1 MSEQK
6 KMIPPNTLLAM
17 GVVGGLAGVYLAYFL
32 APMNPIFVFFGALGA
47 VFASVWGADVV
58 RRVASYGLGTGV
70 PSIGMLALG
79 MGIIAVLFGL
89 SLDIGPAGPLVAF
102 IISCAIG
109 ATVGIISKKVVGMTI
124 PIMVSATTE
133 IAGAGALLILGL
145 GIVIA
150 GSLNYVDFVKE
161 VVTTGFIMMIYIAGG
176 MAMLHPHN
184 SNLGPDETQDRLLS
198 LSAEKAGIAMVLSGF
213 ASVAGMGAIAV
224 TVIIGVFIWYYFF
237 GKYYGFVKRDAYKVV
252 DVGMLPTEEE
262 MQ

>member
-1 MSEQK
+1 MSEHK
-6 KMIPPNTLLAM
+6 VIPPNTLLAF
-17 GVVGGLAGVYLAYFL
+17 GVVGGLVGVYLAYFL
-32 APMNPIFVFFGALGA
+32 KDMNSVFVFFGALGA
-47 VFASVWGADVV
+47 VCASIWGADVV

-89 SLDIGPAGPLVAF
+89 SLSLGPAGPLVAF
-102 IISCAIG
+102 IISCIIG
-109 ATVGIISKKVVGMTI
+109 AIVGIISVKVVGMTI
-124 PIMVSATTE
+124 PIMVRATTE

-145 GIVIA
+145 SIVIA
-150 GSLNYVDFVKE
+150 GSLDYAVVVKE
-161 VVTTGFIMMIYIAGG
+161 VIATGFIMMIYIAGG

-198 LSAEKAGIAMVLSGF
+198 LSAEKAGIAMVLAGF

-224 TVIIGVFIWYYFF
+224 TVLIGVFIWYVGFS
-237 GKYYGFVKRDAYKVV
+237 KYYGFVKRDAYKVI
-252 DVGMLPTEEE
+252 DIGMLPTEEE

>member
-1 MSEQK
+1 MSEH
-6 KMIPPNTLLAM
+6 KMIPPNTLLAF
-17 GVVGGLAGVYLAYFL
+17 GVVGGLAGIYLAYFL
-32 APMNPIFVFFGALGA
+32 SSMSPVFLVFGALGA
-47 VFASVWGADVV
+47 VCASVWGADVV

-89 SLDIGPAGPLVAF
+89 SLDLGAAGPLAAF

-109 ATVGIISKKVVGMTI
+109 AIIGIISKKVVGMTI

-133 IAGAGALLILGL
+133 IAGAGALLILGFS
-145 GIVIA
+145 IVIA
-150 GSLNYVDFVKE
+150 GSLDYGIVVKE
-161 VVTTGFIMMIYIAGG
+161 VIATGFIMMIYIAGG

-198 LSAEKAGIAMVLSGF
+198 LSAEKAGIAVVLSGF
-213 ASVAGMGAIAV
+213 ASVAGIEVIAV
-224 TVIIGVFIWYYFF
+224 TILVGVAIWYYFW

-252 DVGMLPTEEE
+252 DTGLLPTEEE

>member
-6 KMIPPNTLLAM
+6 VIPPNTLTAI
-17 GVVGGLAGVYLAYFL
+17 GVAGGLVGVYLAYFL
-32 APMNPIFVFFGALGA
+32 GSTNSVLLAFGALGA

-89 SLDIGPAGPLVAF
+89 SLGLGAAGPLVAF
-102 IISCAIG
+102 IASCVIG
-109 ATVGIISKKVVGMTI
+109 AIIGIISVKVVGMTI
-124 PIMVSATTE
+124 PIMVRATTE

-145 GIVIA
+145 SIVIA
-150 GSLNYVDFVKE
+150 GSLDYTIVVRE

-184 SNLGPDETQDRLLS
+184 SNLGPDETQDRLLA
-198 LSAEKAGIAMVLSGF
+198 LSAEKAGIAVVLAGF
-213 ASVAGMGAIAV
+213 ASVAGWGAIIV
-224 TVIIGVFIWYYFF
+224 TMLLGIVIWYYYF
-237 GKYYGFVKRDAYKVV
+237 GKYYAYVKRDAYKVV
-252 DVGMLPTEEE
+252 DTGMLPTEEE
-262 MQ
+262 MA

>member
-1 MSEQK
+1 MTEQ
-6 KMIPPNTLLAM
+6 KMIPPNTLMAM
-17 GVVGGLAGVYLAYFL
+17 GAVCGLVGIYLAYFL
-32 APMNPIFVFFGALGA
+32 VPSNPIFVVFGALGA
-47 VFASVWGADVV
+47 VFAAVWGADAV

-89 SLDIGPAGPLVAF
+89 SLGLGPAGPLVAF

-109 ATVGIISKKVVGMTI
+109 ATIGIISKKVVGMTI

-150 GSLNYVDFVKE
+150 GSLDYGVFVKE
-161 VVTTGFIMMIYIAGG
+161 VITTGFIMMIYIAGG

-198 LSAEKAGIAMVLSGF
+198 LSAEKAGIAVALSGF
-213 ASVAGMGAIAV
+213 ASVAGMEAIAI
-224 TVIIGVFIWYYFF
+224 TVLVGVAIWYYFW

-252 DVGMLPTEEE
+252 DTGMLPTEEE

>member
-1 MSEQK
+1 MSEHK
-6 KMIPPNTLLAM
+6 VIPPNTLLAF
-17 GVVGGLAGVYLAYFL
+17 GVVGGLVGIYLAYFL
-32 APMNPIFVFFGALGA
+32 KDMNSVFVFFGALGA
-47 VFASVWGADVV
+47 VCASIWGADVV

-89 SLDIGPAGPLVAF
+89 SLSLGPAGPLVAF
-102 IISCAIG
+102 IISCVIG
-109 ATVGIISKKVVGMTI
+109 AIIGIISVKVVGMTI
-124 PIMVSATTE
+124 PIMVRATTE

-145 GIVIA
+145 SIVIA
-150 GSLNYVDFVKE
+150 GSLDYAVVVKE
-161 VVTTGFIMMIYIAGG
+161 VIATGFIMMIYIAGG

-198 LSAEKAGIAMVLSGF
+198 LSAEKAGIAMVLAGF

-224 TVIIGVFIWYYFF
+224 TMLIGIFIWYVGFN
-237 GKYYGFVKRDAYKVV
+237 KYYGFVKRDAYKVV
-252 DVGMLPTEEE
+252 DIGMLPTEEE

>member
-1 MSEQK
+1 MSEH
-6 KMIPPNTLLAM
+6 KMIPPNTLLAF
-17 GVVGGLAGVYLAYFL
+17 GVVGGLAGIYLAYFL
-32 APMNPIFVFFGALGA
+32 RDMNSIFVFFAALGA
-47 VFASVWGADVV
+47 VCAAVWGADVV

-89 SLDIGPAGPLVAF
+89 SLGLGAAGPIVAF
-102 IISCAIG
+102 IISCVIG
-109 ATVGIISKKVVGMTI
+109 AIIGIISVKVVGMTI

-145 GIVIA
+145 SFVIA
-150 GSLNYVDFVKE
+150 GTFDYAAVVKE

-184 SNLGPDETQDRLLS
+184 SNLGPDETQDRLLA
-198 LSAEKAGIAMVLSGF
+198 LSAEKAGIAVVLSGF

-224 TVIIGVFIWYYFF
+224 TVLIGIFIWYIFF
-237 GKYYGFVKRDAYKVV
+237 GKYYALVKRDAYKVV
-252 DVGMLPTEEE
+252 DTGMLPTEEE
-262 MQ
+262 MA

>member
-1 MSEQK
+1 MSEH
-6 KMIPPNTLLAM
+6 KMIPPNTLLAF
-17 GVVGGLAGVYLAYFL
+17 GVVGGLAGIYLAYFL
-32 APMNPIFVFFGALGA
+32 SSMSPVFLVFGALGA
-47 VFASVWGADVV
+47 VCASVWGADVV

-89 SLDIGPAGPLVAF
+89 SLDLGAAGPLAAF

-109 ATVGIISKKVVGMTI
+109 AIIGIISVKAVGMTI

-145 GIVIA
+145 SIVIA
-150 GSLNYVDFVKE
+150 GSLDYGIVVKE
-161 VVTTGFIMMIYIAGG
+161 VIATGFIMMIYIAGG

-198 LSAEKAGIAMVLSGF
+198 LSAEKAGIAVVLSGF
-213 ASVAGMGAIAV
+213 ASVAGIEVIAV
-224 TVIIGVFIWYYFF
+224 TILVGVAIWYYFW

-252 DVGMLPTEEE
+252 DTGLLPTEEE

>member
-1 MSEQK
+1 MSEHK
-6 KMIPPNTLLAM
+6 VIPPNTLAAF

-32 APMNPIFVFFGALGA
+32 KDMNSVFVFFGAIGA
-47 VFASVWGADVV
+47 ICAAVWGADVV

-89 SLDIGPAGPLVAF
+89 SLGLGPAGPFVAF
-102 IISCAIG
+102 LASCVIG
-109 ATVGIISKKVVGMTI
+109 AIIGIISVKVVGMTI
-124 PIMVSATTE
+124 PIMVRATTE

-145 GIVIA
+145 SIVIA
-150 GSLNYVDFVKE
+150 GSLDYAIVVKE
-161 VVTTGFIMMIYIAGG
+161 VVTTGFIMLIYIAGG

-184 SNLGPDETQDRLLS
+184 SNLGPDETQDRLLA
-198 LSAEKAGIAMVLSGF
+198 LSAEKAGIAVVLSGF

-224 TVIIGVFIWYYFF
+224 TMLIGIFTWYYFF

-252 DVGMLPTEEE
+252 DIGMLPTEEE
-262 MQ
+262 MA

>member
-1 MSEQK
+1 MSEHK
-6 KMIPPNTLLAM
+6 VIPPNTLLAF
-17 GVVGGLAGVYLAYFL
+17 GVVGGLVGVYLAYFL
-32 APMNPIFVFFGALGA
+32 KDMNSVFVFFGALGA
-47 VFASVWGADVV
+47 VCASIWGADVV

-89 SLDIGPAGPLVAF
+89 SLSLGPAGPLVAF
-102 IISCAIG
+102 IVSCVIG
-109 ATVGIISKKVVGMTI
+109 AIIGTISVKVVGMTI
-124 PIMVSATTE
+124 PIMVRATTE

-145 GIVIA
+145 SIVIA
-150 GSLNYVDFVKE
+150 GSLDYAVVVKE
-161 VVTTGFIMMIYIAGG
+161 VISTGFIMMIYIAGG

-198 LSAEKAGIAMVLSGF
+198 LSAEKAGIAMVLAGF

-224 TVIIGVFIWYYFF
+224 TMLIGIFIWYVGFN
-237 GKYYGFVKRDAYKVV
+237 KYYGFVKRDAYKVI
-252 DVGMLPTEEE
+252 DIGMLPTEEE

>member
-1 MSEQK
+1 MSEHK
-6 KMIPPNTLLAM
+6 VIPPNTLLAF
-17 GVVGGLAGVYLAYFL
+17 GVVGGLVGVYLAYFL
-32 APMNPIFVFFGALGA
+32 KDMNSIFVFFGALGA
-47 VFASVWGADVV
+47 VCASIWGADVV

-89 SLDIGPAGPLVAF
+89 SLSLGPAGPLVAF
-102 IISCAIG
+102 IVSCVIG
-109 ATVGIISKKVVGMTI
+109 AIVGIISVKVVGMTI
-124 PIMVSATTE
+124 PIMVRATTE

-145 GIVIA
+145 SIVIA
-150 GSLNYVDFVKE
+150 GSLDYAVVVKE
-161 VVTTGFIMMIYIAGG
+161 VITTGFIMMIYIAGG

-224 TVIIGVFIWYYFF
+224 TVLIGIFIWYVGFN
-237 GKYYGFVKRDAYKVV
+237 KYYGFVKRDAYKVI
-252 DVGMLPTEEE
+252 DIGMLPTEEE
-262 MQ
+262 MA

>member
-1 MSEQK
+1 MSEHK
-6 KMIPPNTLLAM
+6 VIPPNTLLAM
-17 GVVGGLAGVYLAYFL
+17 GAIGGLAGIYLAYFL
-32 APMNPIFVFFGALGA
+32 KDMSSVFVFFGALGA

-89 SLDIGPAGPLVAF
+89 SLGLGPAGPLVAF
-102 IISCAIG
+102 IISCIIG
-109 ATVGIISKKVVGMTI
+109 AIIGTISVKVVGMTI
-124 PIMVSATTE
+124 PIMVRATTE

-145 GIVIA
+145 SIVIA
-150 GSLNYVDFVKE
+150 GSLDYAIVVKE
-161 VVTTGFIMMIYIAGG
+161 VITTGFIMMIYIAGG

-198 LSAEKAGIAMVLSGF
+198 LSAEKAGIAVVLAGF

-224 TVIIGVFIWYYFF
+224 TVLIGVFIWYTFF
-237 GKYYGFVKRDAYKVV
+237 LKYYGFVKRDAYKVV
-252 DVGMLPTEEE
+252 DIGMLPTEEE

>member
-1 MSEQK
+1 MSEHK
-6 KMIPPNTLLAM
+6 VIPPNTLTAF

-32 APMNPIFVFFGALGA
+32 KDMNSVFVFFGALGA
-47 VFASVWGADVV
+47 ICAAVWGADVV

-89 SLDIGPAGPLVAF
+89 SLGLGAASPLVAF
-102 IISCAIG
+102 IVSCIIG
-109 ATVGIISKKVVGMTI
+109 AIIGIISVKVVGMTI
-124 PIMVSATTE
+124 PIMVRATTE

-145 GIVIA
+145 SIVIA
-150 GSLNYVDFVKE
+150 GSLDYTVVVKE

-184 SNLGPDETQDRLLS
+184 SNLGPDETQDRLLA
-198 LSAEKAGIAMVLSGF
+198 LSAEKAGIAMVLAGF

-224 TVIIGVFIWYYFF
+224 TMLIGIFIWYVGFN
-237 GKYYGFVKRDAYKVV
+237 KYYGFVKRDAYKVV
-252 DVGMLPTEEE
+252 DTGMLPTEEE
-262 MQ
+262 MA

>member
-1 MSEQK
+1 
-6 KMIPPNTLLAM
+6 
-17 GVVGGLAGVYLAYFL
+17 
-32 APMNPIFVFFGALGA
+32 
-47 VFASVWGADVV
+47 
-58 RRVASYGLGTGV
+58 
-70 PSIGMLALG
+70 
-79 MGIIAVLFGL
+79 
-89 SLDIGPAGPLVAF
+89 
-102 IISCAIG
+102 
-109 ATVGIISKKVVGMTI
+109 
-124 PIMVSATTE
+124 MVSATTE

-198 LSAEKAGIAMVLSGF
+198 LSAEKAGIAVVLSGF

>member
-1 MSEQK
+1 MTEQ

-17 GVVGGLAGVYLAYFL
+17 GVVGGLAGVYLAYYL
-32 APMNPIFVFFGALGA
+32 SQMNPMFVFFGAIGA
-47 VFASVWGADVV
+47 IFASVWGADAV
-58 RRVASYGLGTGV
+58 RRIASYGLGTGV

-89 SLDIGPAGPLVAF
+89 SLSLGPAGPLVAF
-102 IISCAIG
+102 ITSCVIG
-109 ATVGIISKKVVGMTI
+109 AIIGIISKKVVGMTI

-145 GIVIA
+145 SIVIA
-150 GSLNYVDFVKE
+150 GSLEYVVVVKE
-161 VVTTGFIMMIYIAGG
+161 VITTGFIMMIYIAGG

-198 LSAEKAGIAMVLSGF
+198 LSAEKAGIAVVLSGF
-213 ASVAGMGAIAV
+213 ASVAGMGAIAI
-224 TVIIGVFIWYYFF
+224 TVLIGIAVWYYFF
-237 GKYYGFVKRDAYKVV
+237 GKYYGFVKRDAYKVI
-252 DVGMLPTEEE
+252 DTGLLPTEEE

>member
-1 MSEQK
+1 
-6 KMIPPNTLLAM
+6 M
-17 GVVGGLAGVYLAYFL
+17 GVVGGLVGVYLAYFL
-32 APMNPIFVFFGALGA
+32 APIEPYICSLRGSRGSLRR
-47 VFASVWGADVV
+47 VWGADVV

-89 SLDIGPAGPLVAF
+89 SLGLGPAGPLVAF
-102 IISCAIG
+102 ITSCVIG
-109 ATVGIISKKVVGMTI
+109 AIIGIISEKVVGMTI

-145 GIVIA
+145 SIVIA
-150 GSLNYVDFVKE
+150 GSLDYGVVVTE
-161 VVTTGFIMMIYIAGG
+161 VITTGFIMMIYIAGG

-184 SNLGPDETQDRLLS
+184 SNLGPDETQDRLLA
-198 LSAEKAGIAMVLSGF
+198 LSAEKAGIAVVLSGF

-224 TVIIGVFIWYYFF
+224 TMLIGIFIWYIFF

-252 DVGMLPTEEE
+252 DTGMLPTEEE

>member
-1 MSEQK
+1 MTEK
-6 KMIPPNTLLAM
+6 KMIPPNTLLAF
-17 GVVGGLAGVYLAYFL
+17 GVVGGLLGVYLAYFL
-32 APMNPIFVFFGALGA
+32 APMNSIFVFFGALGA
-47 VFASVWGADVV
+47 VCASVWGADVV

-89 SLDIGPAGPLVAF
+89 SLGLGPAGPLVAF
-102 IISCAIG
+102 ITSCVIG
-109 ATVGIISKKVVGMTI
+109 AIIGIISKKVVGMTI

-145 GIVIA
+145 SIVIA
-150 GSLNYVDFVKE
+150 GSLDFGVVVTE

-184 SNLGPDETQDRLLS
+184 SNLGPDETQDRLLA
-198 LSAEKAGIAMVLSGF
+198 LSAEKAGIAVVLSGF

-224 TVIIGVFIWYYFF
+224 TMLIGLFIWYIFW
-237 GKYYGFVKRDAYKVV
+237 GKYYGFVKRDAYKVI